1 MCESVTAV
9 HTRQSM
15 TTPLAGIL
23 NIDKPSGI
31 TSHDVINRV
40 RRLAQMRRVGHAGT
54 LDPLATG
61 VLLVCL
67 GRATRLVEY
76 LTGQP
81 KTYESVIRMGQ
92 TTDTYDAEGAI
103 TAERPITFTEADLA
117 QAITRFQGEIEQVPP
132 MYSAVKQAGQ
142 PLYKLARQGKEV
154 ERPSRRVTIYKLEV
168 LNWQPPFLSLRIV
181 CSKGTYIRS
190 LAHDLGEMLGC
201 GGHIAALRRAAV
213 GDFRLDTA
221 VSLNDLTSDN
231 LENYL
236 LPMDTAVS
244 HLPRLDLPEPEASQL
259 LMGQTV
265 PRQPEQPAAELVRAY
280 GAGGR
285 FIGVVRAN
293 EAVWQARK
301 MFP

>member
-1 MCESVTAV
+1 
-9 HTRQSM
+9 M

-23 NIDKPSGI
+23 NIDKPAGL

-40 RRLAQMRRVGHAGT
+40 RRVARMRRVGHAGT

-61 VLLVCL
+61 ILLVCL

-81 KTYESVIRMGQ
+81 KTYEAVIRMGQ
-92 TTDTYDAEGAI
+92 ATDTYDAEGTI
-103 TAERPITFTEADLA
+103 TAEHPVTFTEADLA
-117 QAITRFQGEIEQVPP
+117 QALAQFQGEIEQVPP
-132 MYSAVKQAGQ
+132 MYSAIKQDGQ
-142 PLYKLARQGKEV
+142 PLYKLARQGKDV
-154 ERPSRRVTIYKLEV
+154 ARPSRPVTIYELDI
-168 LNWQPPFLSLRIV
+168 LDWQPPHLSLRIT

-190 LAHDLGEMLGC
+190 LAHDLGEALGC
-201 GGHIAALRRAAV
+201 GGHITALRRTAV
-213 GDFRLDTA
+213 GSFTLDTA
-221 VSLNDLTSDN
+221 VPLDDLTPDN

-236 LPMDTAVS
+236 LVMDTAVS
-244 HLPRLDLPEPEASQL
+244 HLPRLDLPVLEANQL

-265 PRQPEQPAAELVRAY
+265 PRQPEQSAAELVRAY
-280 GAGGR
+280 GADGR

-293 EAVWQARK
+293 ETVWQAHK

>member
-1 MCESVTAV
+1 
-9 HTRQSM
+9 
-15 TTPLAGIL
+15 
-23 NIDKPSGI
+23 
-31 TSHDVINRV
+31 
-40 RRLAQMRRVGHAGT
+40 RRAARMRRVGHAGT

-81 KTYESVIRMGQ
+81 KTYEAVIRMGQ
-92 TTDTYDAEGAI
+92 TTDTYDAEGTI

-117 QAITRFQGEIEQVPP
+117 QALTQFRGDIEQVPP
-132 MYSAVKQAGQ
+132 MYSAIKRDGQ

-154 ERPSRRVTIYKLEV
+154 ERPSRPVTIYNLDI
-168 LNWQPPFLSLRIV
+168 LNWQPPLLSLRIT

-190 LAHDLGEMLGC
+190 LAHDLGEALGC
-201 GGHIAALRRAAV
+201 GGHIVALRRTAV
-213 GDFRLDTA
+213 GDFTLDTA
-221 VSLNDLTSDN
+221 VPLNDLKPDN
-231 LENYL
+231 LGNYL

-244 HLPRLDLPEPEASQL
+244 HLPRLDLPDLDANRL

-265 PRQPEQPAAELVRAY
+265 SRQPEQPAAELVRAY
-280 GAGGR
+280 GADGR

-293 EAVWQARK
+293 ESVWQAHK

>member
-1 MCESVTAV
+1 
-9 HTRQSM
+9 
-15 TTPLAGIL
+15 
-23 NIDKPSGI
+23 
-31 TSHDVINRV
+31 
-40 RRLAQMRRVGHAGT
+40 MRRVGHAGT

-81 KTYESVIRMGQ
+81 KTYEAVIRMGQ
-92 TTDTYDAEGAI
+92 ATDTYDAEGTI
-103 TAERPITFTEADLA
+103 TAERPVTFTKADLA
-117 QAITRFQGEIEQVPP
+117 QALAQFRGEIEQVPP
-132 MYSAVKQAGQ
+132 MYSAIKQDGQ
-142 PLYKLARQGKEV
+142 PLYKLARQGIEV

-168 LNWQPPFLSLRIV
+168 LDWQPPFLSLRIV

-190 LAHDLGEMLGC
+190 LAHDLGEILGC
-201 GGHIAALRRAAV
+201 GGHIAALRRTAV
-213 GDFRLDTA
+213 GDFALDTA
-221 VSLNDLTSDN
+221 VLLDDLTPDN

-244 HLPRLDLPEPEASQL
+244 HLPRLDLPDPDANRL

-265 PRQPEQPAAELVRAY
+265 SRQPEQPAAELVRAY
-280 GAGGR
+280 GADGR

-293 EAVWQARK
+293 EAVWQAHK